1 MASSHHSNIKA
12 AEVVDLTRY
21 LIGFDTVNPPGNEG
35 PAMRALG
42 EYLQDAGCHVQYL
55 EVEPGRPNL
64 VARIAGKHDSGHL
77 VLSGHMDVV
86 PFGQSQWQHPPLA
99 AAQVDGRIIGRGA
112 ADMKGGVAAM
122 AVALATLARN
132 QTELQADVVLA
143 VTMNEEAGMTGA
155 QHLVDAGVLEGIG
168 YLVVGEPTGLDV
180 CVAQK
185 NSVQWRVIVRGKTAH
200 GARPHLGVNAITAMG
215 PIVSALSRE
224 PLSHWRHDLLGP
236 ATVSV
241 NAIHGG
247 SAANV
252 VPDLCEIVL
261 DVRAIPGQN
270 LDDLYGALRTV
281 IEPAVRESGLPVTME
296 LELLRPGSSIETDR
310 KSPLI
315 SVALDALKSVT
326 GREHPIAGFPGGT
339 EAAVYAKRYDVPW
352 IICGPAPFDQAHQP
366 NEWVDEGELHQ
377 AAQAY
382 VRLAEEL
389 LPT

>member
-1 MASSHHSNIKA
+1 MNIKA
-12 AEVVDLTRY
+12 AEVVDLTRH

-35 PAMRALG
+35 PAMHALG
-42 EYLQDAGCHVQYL
+42 AYLGEAGCQVQYL
-55 EVEPGRPNL
+55 EVELGRPNL
-64 VARIAGKHDSGHL
+64 VARVEGKHASGHL

-86 PFGQSQWQHPPLA
+86 PFGESQWDHPPLA

-122 AVALATLARN
+122 AVALATLARRRA
-132 QTELQADVVLA
+132 QLQADVVLA

-155 QHLVDAGVLEGIG
+155 RHLVDSHVLEGIG

-185 NSVQWRVIVRGKTAH
+185 NSIQWRVMVRGQTAH
-200 GARPHLGVNAITAMG
+200 GSRPHLGANAITAMG
-215 PIVSALSRE
+215 PIVGALSRE
-224 PLSHWRHDLLGP
+224 PLSHWRHDLLGR

-241 NAIHGG
+241 NAIRGG

-261 DVRAIPGQN
+261 DMRALPGQT
-270 LDDLYGALRTV
+270 LEDLREVLQAV
-281 IEPAVRESGLPVTME
+281 IERAARESGLPVTTE

-315 SVALDALKSVT
+315 SVALGVLKSVT
-326 GREHPIAGFPGGT
+326 GREHLIAGFPGGT
-339 EAAVYAKRYDVPW
+339 EVAVYTKKYDVPW

-366 NEWVDEGELHQ
+366 NEWVDERELHQ
-377 AAQAY
+377 AARAY
-382 VRLAEEL
+382 MLLAETL
-389 LPT
+389 LPA